1 MRLSADFWQRLG
13 PCMRHSADGSGFG
26 CDDEFGFGG
35 SRREVT
41 LAKSSSVKLSALNF
55 LSGIVAD
62 IDSSDGPID

>member
-1 MRLSADFWQRLG
+1 
-13 PCMRHSADGSGFG
+13 MRHSADGSGFG